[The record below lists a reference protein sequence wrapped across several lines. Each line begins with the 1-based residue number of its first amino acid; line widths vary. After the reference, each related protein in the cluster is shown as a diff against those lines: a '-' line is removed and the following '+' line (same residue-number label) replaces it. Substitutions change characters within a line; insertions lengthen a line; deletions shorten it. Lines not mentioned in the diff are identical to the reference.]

1 MELDLLCM
9 VYDLED
15 IQCLVLLT
23 LDAAELTR
31 KFFVRRMVNAADFD
45 SLLVLNYPSMFRP
58 YLTRL

>member
-1 MELDLLCM
+1 M